1 MIVKTNPA
9 GVLGTGHYAPDT
21 IVTNADLEKIVD
33 TSDEWIRTRTGISQR
48 HFAPD
53 GINTSDMCTIAAKQA
68 LDMAGISPEALDM
81 IIVCTLTPD
90 MTIPSTA
97 CIVQKNLGAVNAAVF
112 DLYAACSGFAYGV
125 ITASQYI
132 ETGMHKYVLVIG
144 AEILSRFLDMTD
156 RNTCVLFGDG
166 AGAAVIGPVPSGY
179 GILGAD
185 MGADG
190 NGGKYLNIPSSGV
203 AILPTDE
210 ARAKHL
216 TYITMDGKEVYKFAV
231 KVMGQTAEKAL
242 ERAGIARGDIDLLVP
257 HQANIRI
264 ITSAAKRLNLP
275 MDKVFVN
282 IDKYANTSGA
292 SIPIALDEANRQG
305 RMKDGDIVVM
315 AGFGAGLTWAGLV
328 MKWYAKEGA

>member
-1 MIVKTNPA
+1 MVMKANSA
-9 GVLGTGHYAPDT
+9 GVLGTGHYAPEK
-21 IVTNADLEKIVD
+21 IVTNADLEKMVD
-33 TSDEWIRTRTGISQR
+33 TSDEWIQTRTGIKQR
-48 HFAPD
+48 HFASE
-53 GINTSDMCTIAAKQA
+53 GMNTSDMCTKAAEQA
-68 LDMAGISPEALDM
+68 LEMAHTSPEELDM

-97 CIVQKNLGAVNAAVF
+97 CIVQKNLGAKNAAVF
-112 DLYAACSGFAYGV
+112 DLYAACSGFAYGS

-132 ETGMHKYVLVIG
+132 QSGMCKKVLVIG
-144 AEILSRFLDMTD
+144 AEILSRFMDFTD

-166 AGAAVIGPVPSGY
+166 AGAAVFGVVPDGY

-190 NGGKYLNIPSSGV
+190 NGGKFLNIPSSGV

-210 ARAKHL
+210 ARKKHL
-216 TYITMDGKEVYKFAV
+216 TYIKMDGKEVYKFAV

-242 ERAGIARGDIDLLVP
+242 ERAGLQHEDIDLLIP

-264 ITSAAKRLNLP
+264 IKSAAKRLHLP
-275 MDKVFVN
+275 MEKVFVN

-292 SIPIALDEANRQG
+292 SIPIAMDEANRSG
-305 RMKDGDIVVM
+305 RMKRGDVVVL

-328 MKWYAKEGA
+328 MKWY

>member
-1 MIVKTNPA
+1 MVMKANSA
-9 GVLGTGHYAPDT
+9 GVLGTGHYAPEK
-21 IVTNADLEKIVD
+21 IVTNADLEKMVD
-33 TSDEWIRTRTGISQR
+33 TSDEWIQTRTGIKQR
-48 HFAPD
+48 HFASE
-53 GINTSDMCTIAAKQA
+53 GMNTSDMCTKAAEQA
-68 LDMAGISPEALDM
+68 LEMAHTSPEELDM

-97 CIVQKNLGAVNAAVF
+97 CIVQKNLGAKNAAVF
-112 DLYAACSGFAYGV
+112 DLYAACSGFAYGS

-132 ETGMHKYVLVIG
+132 QSGMCKKVLVIG
-144 AEILSRFLDMTD
+144 AEILSRFMDFTD

-166 AGAAVIGPVPSGY
+166 AGAAVFGVVPEGY

-210 ARAKHL
+210 ARKKHL
-216 TYITMDGKEVYKFAV
+216 TYIKMDGKEVYKFAV

-242 ERAGIARGDIDLLVP
+242 ERAGLQHEDIDLLIP

-264 ITSAAKRLNLP
+264 IKSAAKRLHLP
-275 MDKVFVN
+275 MEKVFVN

-292 SIPIALDEANRQG
+292 SIPIAMDEANRSG
-305 RMKDGDIVVM
+305 RMKRGDIVVL

-328 MKWYAKEGA
+328 MKWY

>member
-1 MIVKTNPA
+1 MIMKPKQA
-9 GVLGTGHYAPDT
+9 GVLGTGHYVPDR
-21 IVTNADLEKIVD
+21 IVTNADMEKLVD
-33 TSDEWIRTRTGISQR
+33 TSDEWIQSRTGIKTR
-48 HFAPD
+48 HFAPE
-53 GINTSDMCTIAAKQA
+53 GINTSDMCTKAALQA
-68 LDMAGISPEALDM
+68 MEMAGVSAEELDM

-97 CIVQKNLGAVNAAVF
+97 CIVQKNIGAVNAAVF
-112 DLYAACSGFAYGV
+112 DLYAACSGFAYGS
-125 ITASQYI
+125 ITAAQYI
-132 ETGMHKYVLVIG
+132 QSGMCKKVLVIG
-144 AEILSRFLDMTD
+144 AEILSRFLDFTD

-166 AGAAVIGPVPSGY
+166 AGAAVYGVVPDGY

-210 ARAKHL
+210 ARNNHQTFIK
-216 TYITMDGKEVYKFAV
+216 MDGKEVYKFAV
-231 KVMGQTAEKAL
+231 RVMGKTAEKAL
-242 ERAGIARGDIDLLVP
+242 ERAGLEKEDVDLLIP

-264 ITSAAKRLNLP
+264 IKSAAKRLHLP
-275 MDKVFVN
+275 MEKVFVN

-292 SIPIALDEANRQG
+292 SIPIAMDEAYREG
-305 RMKDGDIVVM
+305 RIKRGDVVTL

-328 MKWYAKEGA
+328 MKWY

>member
-1 MIVKTNPA
+1 MINMITQTKSA
-9 GVLGTGHYAPDT
+9 GVLGTGHYVPEKT
-21 IVTNADLEKIVD
+21 VTNADLEKMVD
-33 TSDEWIRTRTGISQR
+33 TSDEWIQTRTGIKQR

-53 GINTSDMCTIAAKQA
+53 GMNTSDMCTKAALQA
-68 LDMAGISPEALDM
+68 LEMAHTTPEELDM

-97 CIVQKNLGAVNAAVF
+97 CIVQKNLGAKNAAVF
-112 DLYAACSGFAYGV
+112 DLYAACSGFAYGA
-125 ITASQYI
+125 ITAAQYI
-132 ETGMHKYVLVIG
+132 QSGMCKKVLVIG
-144 AEILSRFLDMTD
+144 AEILSRFMDFTD

-166 AGAAVIGPVPSGY
+166 AGAAVLGVVPDGY

-210 ARAKHL
+210 ARKKHL
-216 TYITMDGKEVYKFAV
+216 TYIKMDGKEVYKFAV

-242 ERAGIARGDIDLLVP
+242 ERAGLQHEDIHLLIP

-264 ITSAAKRLNLP
+264 IKSAAKRLHLP

-292 SIPIALDEANRQG
+292 SIPIAMDEANRES
-305 RMKDGDIVVM
+305 RMKRGDIVVL

-328 MKWYAKEGA
+328 MKWY

>member
-1 MIVKTNPA
+1 MINMITQTKSA
-9 GVLGTGHYAPDT
+9 GVLGTGHYVPEKT
-21 IVTNADLEKIVD
+21 VTNADLEKMVD
-33 TSDEWIRTRTGISQR
+33 TSDEWIQTRTGIKQR

-53 GINTSDMCTIAAKQA
+53 GINTSDMCTKAALQA
-68 LDMAGISPEALDM
+68 LEMAHTTPEELDM

-97 CIVQKNLGAVNAAVF
+97 CIVQKNLGAKNAAVF
-112 DLYAACSGFAYGV
+112 DLYAACSGFAYGT
-125 ITASQYI
+125 ITAAQYI
-132 ETGMHKYVLVIG
+132 QSGMCKKVLVIG
-144 AEILSRFLDMTD
+144 AEILSRFMDFTD

-166 AGAAVIGPVPSGY
+166 AGAAVLGVVPDGY

-190 NGGKYLNIPSSGV
+190 NGGKFLNIPSSGV

-210 ARAKHL
+210 ARKKHL
-216 TYITMDGKEVYKFAV
+216 TYIKMDGKEVYKFAV
-231 KVMGQTAEKAL
+231 KVMGQTAVNAL
-242 ERAGIARGDIDLLVP
+242 ERAGLHHEDIDLLIP

-264 ITSAAKRLNLP
+264 IKSAAKRLHLP
-275 MDKVFVN
+275 MEKVFVN

-292 SIPIALDEANRQG
+292 SIPIAMDEANRAG
-305 RMKDGDIVVM
+305 RMKRGDVVVL

-328 MKWYAKEGA
+328 MKWY

>member
-1 MIVKTNPA
+1 MVMKANSA
-9 GVLGTGHYAPDT
+9 GVLGTGHYAPEK
-21 IVTNADLEKIVD
+21 IVTNADLEKLVD
-33 TSDEWIRTRTGISQR
+33 TSDEWIQTRTGIKQR
-48 HFAPD
+48 HFASE
-53 GINTSDMCTIAAKQA
+53 GMNTSDMCTKAAKQA
-68 LDMAGISPEALDM
+68 LEMAHTSPEELDM

-97 CIVQKNLGAVNAAVF
+97 CIVQKNLGAKNAAVF
-112 DLYAACSGFAYGV
+112 DLYAACSGFAYGS

-132 ETGMHKYVLVIG
+132 QSGMCKKVLVIG
-144 AEILSRFLDMTD
+144 AEILSRFMDFTD

-166 AGAAVIGPVPSGY
+166 AGAAVFGVVPEGY

-210 ARAKHL
+210 ARKKHL
-216 TYITMDGKEVYKFAV
+216 TYIKMDGKEVYKFAV

-242 ERAGIARGDIDLLVP
+242 ERAGLQHEDIDLLIP

-264 ITSAAKRLNLP
+264 IKSAAKRLHLP
-275 MDKVFVN
+275 MEKVFVN

-292 SIPIALDEANRQG
+292 SIPIAMDEANRSG
-305 RMKDGDIVVM
+305 RMKRGDIVVLS
-315 AGFGAGLTWAGLV
+315 GFGAGLTWAGLV
-328 MKWYAKEGA
+328 MKWY

>member
-1 MIVKTNPA
+1 MINMITQTKSA
-9 GVLGTGHYAPDT
+9 GVLGTGHYVPEKT
-21 IVTNADLEKIVD
+21 VTNADLEKMVD
-33 TSDEWIRTRTGISQR
+33 TSDEWIQTRTGIKQR

-53 GINTSDMCTIAAKQA
+53 GMNTSDMCTKAALQA
-68 LDMAGISPEALDM
+68 LEMAHTTPEELDM

-97 CIVQKNLGAVNAAVF
+97 CIVQKNLGAKNAAVF
-112 DLYAACSGFAYGV
+112 DLYAACSGFAYGA
-125 ITASQYI
+125 ITAAQYI
-132 ETGMHKYVLVIG
+132 QSGMCKKVLVIG
-144 AEILSRFLDMTD
+144 AEILSRFMDFTD

-166 AGAAVIGPVPSGY
+166 AGAAVLGVVPDGY

-210 ARAKHL
+210 AREKHS
-216 TYITMDGKEVYKFAV
+216 TYIKMDGKEVYKFAV

-242 ERAGIARGDIDLLVP
+242 ERAGLQHEDIHLLIP

-264 ITSAAKRLNLP
+264 IKSAAKRLHLP

-292 SIPIALDEANRQG
+292 SIPIAMDEANREG
-305 RMKDGDIVVM
+305 RMKRGDIVVL

-328 MKWYAKEGA
+328 MKWY

>member
-1 MIVKTNPA
+1 MVMKDNSA
-9 GVLGTGHYAPDT
+9 GVLGTGHYAPEK
-21 IVTNADLEKIVD
+21 IVTNADLEKMVD
-33 TSDEWIRTRTGISQR
+33 TSDEWIQTRTGIKQR
-48 HFAPD
+48 HFASE
-53 GINTSDMCTIAAKQA
+53 GMNTSDMCTKAAEQA
-68 LDMAGISPEALDM
+68 LEMAHTSPEELDM

-97 CIVQKNLGAVNAAVF
+97 CIVQKNLGAKNAAVF
-112 DLYAACSGFAYGV
+112 DLYAACSGFAYGS

-132 ETGMHKYVLVIG
+132 QSGMCKKVLVIG
-144 AEILSRFLDMTD
+144 AEILSRFMDFTD

-166 AGAAVIGPVPSGY
+166 AGAAVFGVVPDGY

-190 NGGKYLNIPSSGV
+190 NGGKFLNIPSSGV

-210 ARAKHL
+210 ARKKHL
-216 TYITMDGKEVYKFAV
+216 TYIKMDGKEVYKFAV

-242 ERAGIARGDIDLLVP
+242 ERAGLQHEDIDLLIP

-264 ITSAAKRLNLP
+264 IKSAAKRLHLP
-275 MDKVFVN
+275 MEKVFVN

-292 SIPIALDEANRQG
+292 SIPIAMDEANRSG
-305 RMKDGDIVVM
+305 RMKRGDVVVL

-328 MKWYAKEGA
+328 MKWY

>member
-1 MIVKTNPA
+1 MIMKPKQA
-9 GVLGTGHYAPDT
+9 GVLGTGHYVPDR
-21 IVTNADLEKIVD
+21 IVTNADMEKLVD
-33 TSDEWIRTRTGISQR
+33 TSDEWIQSRTGIKTR
-48 HFAPD
+48 HFAPE
-53 GINTSDMCTIAAKQA
+53 GINTSDMCTQAALQA
-68 LDMAGISPEALDM
+68 MEMAGVSAEELDM

-97 CIVQKNLGAVNAAVF
+97 CIVQKNIGAVNAAVF
-112 DLYAACSGFAYGV
+112 DLYAACSGFAYGS
-125 ITASQYI
+125 ITAAQYI
-132 ETGMHKYVLVIG
+132 QSGMCKKVLVIG
-144 AEILSRFLDMTD
+144 AEILSRFLDFTD

-166 AGAAVIGPVPSGY
+166 AGAAVYGVVPDGY

-210 ARAKHL
+210 ARNNHQTFIK
-216 TYITMDGKEVYKFAV
+216 MDGKEVYKFAV
-231 KVMGQTAEKAL
+231 RVMGKTAEKAL
-242 ERAGIARGDIDLLVP
+242 ERAGLEKEDVDLLIP

-264 ITSAAKRLNLP
+264 IKSAAKRLHLP
-275 MDKVFVN
+275 MEKVFVN

-292 SIPIALDEANRQG
+292 SIPIAMDEAYREG
-305 RMKDGDIVVM
+305 RIKRGDVVTL

-328 MKWYAKEGA
+328 MKWY

>member
-1 MIVKTNPA
+1 MIVKTKPA
-9 GVLGTGHYAPDT
+9 GILGTGHYVPET
-21 IVTNADLEKIVD
+21 VVTNADLEKIVD

-53 GINTSDMCTIAAKQA
+53 GVNTSDMCTIAAKQA
-68 LDMAGISPEALDM
+68 IEAAGIEPQDLDM

-132 ETGMHKYVLVIG
+132 ENGTFKHVLVIG

-156 RNTCVLFGDG
+156 RSTCVLFGDG
-166 AGAAVIGPVPSGY
+166 AGAAVIGPVPQGY
-179 GILGAD
+179 GILGVD
-185 MGADG
+185 LGADG

-210 ARAKHL
+210 AREKHL
-216 TYITMDGKEVYKFAV
+216 TYIKMDGKEVYKFAV
-231 KVMGQTAEKAL
+231 KTMGQTAEKAL
-242 ERAGIARGDIDLLVP
+242 ERAGLTYKDIDLLIP

-264 ITSAAKRLNLP
+264 ITSAAKRLHLP
-275 MDKVFVN
+275 MEKVFVN

-305 RMKDGDIVVM
+305 LMKDGDTIVM

-328 MKWYAKEGA
+328 MKWYVK

>member
-1 MIVKTNPA
+1 MVMKANSA
-9 GVLGTGHYAPDT
+9 GVLGTGHYAPEK
-21 IVTNADLEKIVD
+21 IVTNADLEKMVD
-33 TSDEWIRTRTGISQR
+33 TSDEWIQTRTGIKQR
-48 HFAPD
+48 HFASE
-53 GINTSDMCTIAAKQA
+53 GMNTSDMCTKAAEQA
-68 LDMAGISPEALDM
+68 LEMAHTSPEELDM

-97 CIVQKNLGAVNAAVF
+97 CIVQKNLGAKNAAVF
-112 DLYAACSGFAYGV
+112 DLYAACSGFAYGS

-132 ETGMHKYVLVIG
+132 QSGMCKKVLVIG
-144 AEILSRFLDMTD
+144 AEILSRFMDFTD

-166 AGAAVIGPVPSGY
+166 AGAAVFGVVPEGY

-210 ARAKHL
+210 ARKKHL
-216 TYITMDGKEVYKFAV
+216 TYIKMDGKEVYKFAV

-242 ERAGIARGDIDLLVP
+242 ERAGLQHEDIDLLIP

-264 ITSAAKRLNLP
+264 IKSAAKRLHLP
-275 MDKVFVN
+275 MEKVFVN

-292 SIPIALDEANRQG
+292 SIPIAMDEANRSG
-305 RMKDGDIVVM
+305 RMKRGDVVVL

-328 MKWYAKEGA
+328 MKWY

>member
-1 MIVKTNPA
+1 MINMITQTKSA
-9 GVLGTGHYAPDT
+9 GVLGTGHYVPEKT
-21 IVTNADLEKIVD
+21 VTNADLEKMVD
-33 TSDEWIRTRTGISQR
+33 TSDEWIQTRTGIKQR

-53 GINTSDMCTIAAKQA
+53 GMNTSDMCTKAALQA
-68 LDMAGISPEALDM
+68 LEMAHTTPEELDM

-97 CIVQKNLGAVNAAVF
+97 CIVQKNLGAKNAAVF
-112 DLYAACSGFAYGV
+112 DLYAACSGFAYGA
-125 ITASQYI
+125 ITAAQYI
-132 ETGMHKYVLVIG
+132 QSGMCKKVLVIG
-144 AEILSRFLDMTD
+144 AEILSRFMDFTD

-166 AGAAVIGPVPSGY
+166 AGAAVLGVVPDGY

-210 ARAKHL
+210 ARKKHL
-216 TYITMDGKEVYKFAV
+216 TYIKMDGKEVYKFAV

-242 ERAGIARGDIDLLVP
+242 ERAGLQHEDIHLLIP

-264 ITSAAKRLNLP
+264 IKSAAKRLHLP

-282 IDKYANTSGA
+282 IDKYANTYGA
-292 SIPIALDEANRQG
+292 SIPIAMDEANREG
-305 RMKDGDIVVM
+305 RMKRGDIVVL

-328 MKWYAKEGA
+328 MKWY

>member
-1 MIVKTNPA
+1 MINMITQTKSA
-9 GVLGTGHYAPDT
+9 GVLGTGHYVPEKT
-21 IVTNADLEKIVD
+21 VTNADLEKMVD
-33 TSDEWIRTRTGISQR
+33 TSDEWIQTRTGIKQR

-53 GINTSDMCTIAAKQA
+53 GMNTSDMCTKAALQA
-68 LDMAGISPEALDM
+68 LEMAHTTSEELDM

-97 CIVQKNLGAVNAAVF
+97 CIVQKNLGAKNAAVF
-112 DLYAACSGFAYGV
+112 DLYAACSGFAYGA
-125 ITASQYI
+125 ITAAQYI
-132 ETGMHKYVLVIG
+132 QSGMCKKVLVIG
-144 AEILSRFLDMTD
+144 AEILSRFMDFTD

-166 AGAAVIGPVPSGY
+166 AGAAVLGVVPDGY

-210 ARAKHL
+210 ARKKHL
-216 TYITMDGKEVYKFAV
+216 TYIKMDGKEVYKFAV

-242 ERAGIARGDIDLLVP
+242 ERAGLQHEDIHLLIP

-264 ITSAAKRLNLP
+264 IKSAAKRLHLP

-292 SIPIALDEANRQG
+292 SIPIAMDEANREG
-305 RMKDGDIVVM
+305 RMKRGDIVVL

-328 MKWYAKEGA
+328 MKWY